1 MIRTIKP
8 ENGQIFIFS
17 VPKVTNMKKECSL
30 VKPCFQR
37 LIKRFLDFKAIFNV
51 NLIICSSIS
60 CDVKI

>member
-17 VPKVTNMKKECSL
+17 VSKVTNMKKECSL

-37 LIKRFLDFKAIFNV
+37 LIKRFFRFQGNF
-51 NLIICSSIS
+51 
-60 CDVKI
+60 